1 MSKRVVE
8 SVLGLVS
15 VSLWHLTRKTA
26 AARQPEWRSLQ
37 INPNREVDCWP
48 NNTMHAIPTNIVWH
62 FYQHSHIMPLWSAK
76 FQGEGT
82 VLVEGLRSAM
92 FARSAAP
99 VQS

>member
-37 INPNREVDCWP
+37 TNPNREVDCWP
-48 NNTMHAIPTNIVWH
+48 NNTMHAIPTKLSGIFINIPILCPCGVQN
-62 FYQHSHIMPLWSAK
+62 FREKALFWSKA
-76 FQGEGT
+76 
-82 VLVEGLRSAM
+82 
-92 FARSAAP
+92 
-99 VQS
+99 